1 MRVYR
6 VGSDRPVRMG
16 FAHRRGRTDW
26 QRALLY
32 CERCDSPAVAYI
44 FSRAVE
50 CFGFAVSSPA
60 RFCQVCV
67 MKHRP
72 FRPRSHRCAQ
82 AIEFLQQHGSV
93 WQRDRDARAQGR
105 FQRAVIT
112 PLVVTLTMRCD
123 VLLRRVEFGAG
134 KWGPDCPKCLS
145 NVSPPANSAWPF
157 GSKVAVSPM
166 RDLLILPVLD
176 QVSVERSRSAA
187 NPFVSSFG
195 YGCAFTIVTPPA
207 TRIFPVGK
215 STAALSQ
222 LCLVVVHDG

>member
-32 CERCDSPAVAYI
+32 RERCDSPAVAYI

-50 CFGFAVSSPA
+50 CFGFAVSSLA

-134 KWGPDCPKCLS
+134 NRDQIAP
-145 NVSPPANSAWPF
+145 SAYQTFRRQRIAP
-157 GSKVAVSPM
+157 G
-166 RDLLILPVLD
+166 
-176 QVSVERSRSAA
+176 RSAA
-187 NPFVSSFG
+187 RLPSRRCVI
-195 YGCAFTIVTPPA
+195 Y
-207 TRIFPVGK
+207 
-215 STAALSQ
+215 
-222 LCLVVVHDG
+222 